1 MGAGAD
7 GAGRSGMSEPNI
19 NTFLCCSY
27 NAAAKLAHTPAG
39 APAGVGVYTVA
50 LDTDSG
56 RLRAVDA
63 TEAGP
68 NPAFVVRHPSLP
80 VCYVSTERI
89 DADGEVLAYAL
100 EPQGLRLLSKRSA
113 VRARRPGTGPAAVWP
128 RVAERSR
135 VARSAAS
142 RRASCWCTRR
152 CATCSRSTTG
162 ALAVGTWR
170 RESLGAARLAPG
182 AR

>member
-7 GAGRSGMSEPNI
+7 GAGRQGLSAPNEDQ
-19 NTFLCCSY
+19 FLCCSY
-27 NAAAKLAHTPAG
+27 NAIDKLAHTPAG
-39 APAGVGVYTVA
+39 APAGVGVYAVA

-56 RLRAVDA
+56 RLRAVGA

-89 DADGEVLAYAL
+89 DADGEVLSFAL

-113 VRARRPGTGPAAVWP
+113 VRARCASPAHAGL
-128 RVAERSR
+128 S
-135 VARSAAS
+135 ARLAAAGVRALSAS
-142 RRASCWCTRR
+142 RRAVRQVHLLPAGAPVAALPAGGQLLVRR
-152 CATCSRSTTG
+152 AWARG
-162 ALAVGTWR
+162 AL
-170 RESLGAARLAPG
+170 
-182 AR
+182 